1 MVKQRI
7 DWSQDGCELSQANK
21 QINQFWRLSLIRSC
35 RCCDTVMWIS
45 WYMWHFEPLASN
57 HTAGCID
64 VNTAGIRAV
73 PESGRIRDGTP
84 IYVKL
89 LICRPVSKA
98 SCLAETPQIHIK
110 YEGFLWNCPELPGF
124 HQKQGFLNS
133 IILICVLVE
142 HFALLSCWSATQI
155 CLFSSSGL
163 LNLLISAP

>member
-89 LICRPVSKA
+89 DIKLGQA
-98 SCLAETPQIHIK
+98 LAVFGRTQEACI
-110 YEGFLWNCPELPGF
+110 
-124 HQKQGFLNS
+124 
-133 IILICVLVE
+133 
-142 HFALLSCWSATQI
+142 ATDQ
-155 CLFSSSGL
+155 L
-163 LNLLISAP
+163 LNLPAGVRGFLSGRNPPNSHQIWGVSMKLPRTPGFPLEMGVSE